1 MVPFQFRVAV
11 AGMHRLVQIVLLIQ
25 VVFIAK
31 LGQPFMNA
39 DQCLIV
45 RIEAGVFCDRIRLR
59 ALEVE
64 VCHPSQEKDAGVMY
78 RIKNYAI
85 VMLFVH
91 APPSTIQTAPFS
103 CSGICAGY
111 VDGPEFGCAARRR
124 DCESGIVFVSKI
136 SGWRCQKVG
145 QIGSEVYGT

>member
-1 MVPFQFRVAV
+1 MVPFQFRVAI
-11 AGMHRLVQIVLLIQ
+11 AGMHRLVHLVLLIQ
-25 VVFIAK
+25 VVFIGI

-45 RIEAGVFCDRIRLR
+45 RFEAGVFCDRIRLR

-64 VCHPSQEKDAGVMY
+64 VCHPSQEKDAGIMY
-78 RIKNYAI
+78 RIKNYAVVI
-85 VMLFVH
+85 LVVN

-111 VDGPEFGCAARRR
+111 IDGSKLGFAARRG
-124 DCESGIVFVSKI
+124 DCKSGIALVSRI

-145 QIGSEVYGT
+145 QIRNKVYDT